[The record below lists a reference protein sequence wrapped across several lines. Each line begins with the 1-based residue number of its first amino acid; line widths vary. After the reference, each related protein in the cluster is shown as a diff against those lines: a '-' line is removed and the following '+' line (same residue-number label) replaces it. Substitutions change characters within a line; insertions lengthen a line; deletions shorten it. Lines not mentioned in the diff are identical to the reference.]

1 MPSLKRRTLLK
12 LLGLGSVLGYSSF
25 VPADLPPNSAVD
37 VEFIQK
43 SHKLYDVYRKLFNKR
58 LDLKPRIIALCKT
71 ELGIQ
76 QAVKYANQQNLT
88 VNIKSGGHSF
98 EGFSL
103 NNDGLVIDVSLMNQI
118 SLNNNNQ
125 LITEPAVRLAQL
137 YSYCLPKGRLLPSG
151 SCASLGLS
159 GITLGGGYGL
169 FAREFGLTC
178 DYLTGF
184 RMVDASGN
192 IIDSDDDAELLWACR
207 GGGNGNFGVIT
218 QLRFDTVKAPTTL
231 YQHRFRSFNVS
242 AKQAAGLANKWF
254 EQTSGLPE
262 HAFSAFVLNGK
273 TLTVMLTATQHDEKM
288 EEVLNQFD
296 KIMDKNAD
304 LNPDPIAVGIQYY
317 YGRSQSLYFK
327 NISAG
332 YYESFGDIEECAE
345 SLFSQVVKTPG
356 MVFQINTL
364 GGKINNGARAKDS
377 SYAHRNANYLGEA
390 QFYWDKPEQMK
401 SSLESMERIQAA
413 LHANDVNQHYVNYPD
428 LNIENYESSYYGE
441 SYKRLQKVKQRFDPD
456 NRFNYSQSIKPLAKI
471 S

>member
-1 MPSLKRRTLLK
+1 MNSFKRRTFLK
-12 LLGLGSVLGYSSF
+12 VLGGTSFLGLFPFTKAYAKGSLDNDNV
-25 VPADLPPNSAVD
+25 A
-37 VEFIQK
+37 FIQR
-43 SHKLYDVYRKLFNKR
+43 SHKLYNAYRKLFNKR

-76 QAVKYANQQNLT
+76 QAVKYANEHNLNM
-88 VNIKSGGHSF
+88 NIKSGGHSF

-103 NNDGLVIDVSLMNQI
+103 NNDGLVIDVSQMNQI
-118 SLNNNNQ
+118 ELNKHNQ

-151 SCASLGLS
+151 SCASVGLS

-184 RMVDASGN
+184 RMIDASGN

-231 YQHRFRSFNVS
+231 YQHRFRSFNVT
-242 AKQAAGLANKWF
+242 AKQAAALAKKWF
-254 EQTSGLPE
+254 EQTKALPE

-288 EEVLNQFD
+288 MEILKQFD
-296 KIMDKNAD
+296 QIMDSNAE
-304 LNPDPIAVGIQYY
+304 LNPDPIEVGIQYY

-332 YYESFGDIEECAE
+332 YYEGFDDIDECSE
-345 SLFSQVVKTPG
+345 LLFSQVVKTPG

-364 GGKINNGARAKDS
+364 GGKINNGIRSTDS

-390 QFYWDKPEQMK
+390 QFYWNKPEQMA
-401 SSLESMERIQAA
+401 SSMNSMEKIQAT
-413 LHANDVNQHYVNYPD
+413 LHSNDITQHYVNYPD
-428 LNIENYESSYYGE
+428 LNIKNYEVAYYGD
-441 SYKRLQKVKQRFDPD
+441 SYRRLQKVKQKFDPD
-456 NRFNYSQSIKPLAKI
+456 NRFNYSQGIRPV
-471 S
+471 

>member
-1 MPSLKRRTLLK
+1 MNNFKRRTFLK
-12 LLGLGSVLGYSSF
+12 VLGGASFLGLFPFTKAYAKGTLDNV
-25 VPADLPPNSAVD
+25 N
-37 VEFIQK
+37 VEFIQR
-43 SHKLYDVYRKLFNKR
+43 SHKLYDIYRKLFNKR
-58 LDLKPRIIALCKT
+58 LDFKPRIIAMCKT

-76 QAVKYANQQNLT
+76 QAVKYANKHNLSM
-88 VNIKSGGHSF
+88 NIKSGGHSF

-103 NNDGLVIDVSLMNQI
+103 NDDGLVIDVSQMNQI
-118 SLNNNNQ
+118 SLNGNNQ

-151 SCASLGLS
+151 SCASVGLS

-184 RMVDASGN
+184 RMIDASGN

-207 GGGNGNFGVIT
+207 GGGNGNFGVVS

-231 YQHRFRSFNVS
+231 YQHRFRSFNVT
-242 AKQAAGLANKWF
+242 AK
-254 EQTSGLPE
+254 QTSGLAKQWFEHTSKLPE

-288 EEVLNQFD
+288 VEVLKQFD
-296 KIMDKNAD
+296 QIMDSNAE
-304 LNPDPIAVGIQYY
+304 LNPDPIEVGIQYY

-332 YYESFGDIEECAE
+332 YYESFNDIDECAE

-364 GGKINNGARAKDS
+364 GGKINNGVRSKDS
-377 SYAHRNANYLGEA
+377 SYAHRNADYLGEA
-390 QFYWDKPEQMK
+390 QFYWNKPEQMAASMK
-401 SSLESMERIQAA
+401 SMEQIQGI
-413 LHANDVNQHYVNYPD
+413 LHSNGVSQHYVNYPD
-428 LNIENYESSYYGE
+428 LNIKNYESAYYGD
-441 SYKRLQKVKQRFDPD
+441 SYKRLQKVKNKFDPD
-456 NRFNYSQSIKPLAKI
+456 NRFNYSQGIVAGH
-471 S
+471 